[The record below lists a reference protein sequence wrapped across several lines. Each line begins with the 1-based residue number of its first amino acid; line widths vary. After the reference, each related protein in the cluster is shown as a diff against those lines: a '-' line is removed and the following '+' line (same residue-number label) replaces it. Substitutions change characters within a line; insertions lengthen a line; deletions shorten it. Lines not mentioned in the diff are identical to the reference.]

1 MLGGFQKTVVIV
13 ALVILI
19 LCLILVAI
27 MLVVQSENAVWPP
40 YSSTCPDYWN
50 LEGIPGTNDGEK
62 CVNQYKL
69 GNTSVKGCNTLI
81 PDASTFK
88 GTDGECNKYTYAK
101 KCQITWD
108 GITNSR
114 LLKKD
119 C

>member
-1 MLGGFQKTVVIV
+1 MLGGFQKTVLIV

-19 LCLILVAI
+19 LCLSLIAI
-27 MLVVQSENAVWPP
+27 MLVVQSKNSDWPP

-50 LEGIPGTNDGEK
+50 LESIPGSDDGEK

-69 GNTSVKGCNTLI
+69 GKTSVSGCNVLI
-81 PDASTFK
+81 PDASIFK
-88 GTDGECNKYTYAK
+88 GSDGECNKYSYAK

-108 GITNSR
+108 GITNNR
-114 LLKKD
+114 NLIKD